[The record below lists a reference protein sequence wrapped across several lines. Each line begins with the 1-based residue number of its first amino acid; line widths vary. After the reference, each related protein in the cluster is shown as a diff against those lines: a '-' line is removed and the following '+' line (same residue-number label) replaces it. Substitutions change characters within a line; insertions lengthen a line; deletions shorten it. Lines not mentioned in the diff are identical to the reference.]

1 MHDRSDRPTDSP
13 QAGTS
18 LVEVMFAA
26 VLIVTFV
33 GALLTVAVRQGV
45 HRQVNAET
53 SLAMTAALDNLER
66 VRSVDF
72 ATLPTLDGSGFDVPG
87 LNGQPNGLQ
96 PLPSDPDNLPGELT
110 VIEDQV
116 VGSIK
121 LYRVRATV
129 LWRGVSRVRRLQIDT
144 LIAERK

>member
-1 MHDRSDRPTDSP
+1 MTTHHNTREE
-13 QAGTS
+13 GTS
-18 LVEVMFAA
+18 LIEVMFAA

-53 SLAMTAALDNLER
+53 SLAMTAALDNIER
-66 VRSVDF
+66 LRAVSF
-72 ATLPTLDGSGFDVPG
+72 ATLPTLDGEGFDVPG
-87 LNGQPNGLQ
+87 INGQPNGLHAV
-96 PLPSDPDNLPGELT
+96 SGDPDNLPGELT
-110 VIEDQV
+110 VVVDQTN
-116 VGSIK
+116 GTAI

-129 LWRGVSRVRRLQIDT
+129 LWQGVSKVRRIQVDT

>member
-1 MHDRSDRPTDSP
+1 MHKYTDS
-13 QAGTS
+13 QEAGTS

-45 HRQVNAET
+45 HRQVNSET

-66 VRSVDF
+66 IRNVPF
-72 ATLPTLDGSGFDVPG
+72 ATLLTLNGSGFDVPG
-87 LNGQPNGLQ
+87 LNGQPKGLR
-96 PLPSDPDNLPGELT
+96 PLAGDPDELPGELT
-110 VIEDQV
+110 VVVDQAS
-116 VGSIK
+116 GGTT

-129 LWRGVSRVRRLQIDT
+129 LWQGVSRVRRLQIDT

>member
-1 MHDRSDRPTDSP
+1 MDRHTDDNS

-26 VLIVTFV
+26 VLVVTFV
-33 GALLTVAVRQGV
+33 GALLTVVVRQGV
-45 HRQVNAET
+45 HRQVNSET
-53 SLAMTAALDNLER
+53 SLAMTAALDNLEKLR
-66 VRSVDF
+66 NVPF
-72 ATLPTLDGSGFDVPG
+72 GTLLSLNASGFDVPG

-96 PLPSDPDNLPGELT
+96 PVPGDPDGLPGELT
-110 VIEDQV
+110 VIVDQP
-116 VGSIK
+116 GPIAT

-129 LWRGVSRVRRLQIDT
+129 LWTGISKVRRLHVET

>member
-1 MHDRSDRPTDSP
+1 MHKYTDSRE
-13 QAGTS
+13 AGSS

-53 SLAMTAALDNLER
+53 SLAMTAALDNLEK
-66 VRSVDF
+66 VRNIPL
-72 ATLPTLDGSGFDVPG
+72 ATLPTLNGSGFDVPG
-87 LNGQPNGLQ
+87 LNGQPKGLRA
-96 PLPSDPDNLPGELT
+96 LAGDPDSLPGELT
-110 VIEDQV
+110 VVVDQTS
-116 VGSIK
+116 GGAT